1 MRFFWKLFL
10 SITVS
15 VLLSVCI
22 GGIVLLQANFRSL
35 IVQEETRAASE
46 DRTLYQMLKRRLDI
60 EAEILYE
67 DVDQDAEQELQI
79 IKAAETLK
87 KQLKMDG
94 LQFQVMDH
102 SGKGLYSSEE
112 DLSAA
117 PGVGIPGEG
126 EYIHYISRT
135 GQEYDIV
142 GNRLLQVGGE
152 DYYLQTRHNIT
163 PLYRHKARQYDFFRR
178 ITLMIMAVCYV
189 VTFLLSWLVTRSIY
203 RLSQAAGEVAEGNYE
218 IEIPVKGT
226 DEISSLARDFN
237 RMAEKTKESVW
248 KIQESK
254 QRQQRFTDN
263 FSHELKTPLTAMI
276 GYADMIRSKKLSEE
290 ERVLYADHI
299 VREGRRL
306 EVMSM
311 KLMDLIVLRKQ
322 DFRLREYSAKDF
334 LNGIKETVSP
344 LLEKDGIS
352 FQMKAED
359 ALLRIEPDLMKT
371 FVVNLIDNARKAV
384 SGHGFIKVSGKLYGD
399 VYQIEVRDNGCGME
413 QSELEKITEAFYM
426 VDKSRARAEGGAGLG
441 LAICKEILEIHGGKL
456 IIHSAP
462 GAGTVITVLMGGER
476 LEI

>member
-218 IEIPVKGT
+218 IEIPVK
-226 DEISSLARDFN
+226 
-237 RMAEKTKESVW
+237 
-248 KIQESK
+248 
-254 QRQQRFTDN
+254 
-263 FSHELKTPLTAMI
+263 
-276 GYADMIRSKKLSEE
+276 
-290 ERVLYADHI
+290 
-299 VREGRRL
+299 
-306 EVMSM
+306 
-311 KLMDLIVLRKQ
+311 
-322 DFRLREYSAKDF
+322 
-334 LNGIKETVSP
+334 
-344 LLEKDGIS
+344 
-352 FQMKAED
+352 
-359 ALLRIEPDLMKT
+359 
-371 FVVNLIDNARKAV
+371 
-384 SGHGFIKVSGKLYGD
+384 
-399 VYQIEVRDNGCGME
+399 
-413 QSELEKITEAFYM
+413 
-426 VDKSRARAEGGAGLG
+426 
-441 LAICKEILEIHGGKL
+441 
-456 IIHSAP
+456 
-462 GAGTVITVLMGGER
+462 
-476 LEI
+476 